1 MPVESR
7 VLSPKVRI
15 VEVDEAYAGQRI
27 DNFLLREL
35 KGAPRSLIYRLLRK
49 GEVRVNKG
57 RIKAQYKLVA
67 GDLVRIPPVRLE
79 QREAVPASDWLR
91 RDIDAAIIF
100 EDKRLIVLNKP
111 AGIAVHGG
119 SGISNGVIEAM
130 RALRPEE
137 RQLEL
142 VHRLDRD
149 TSGCLLIAK
158 KRSALRALHELQR
171 DGGID
176 KRYLALVAG
185 RPKKRRFEVKLALRK
200 NTLKSGER
208 VVRVDAEGKSA
219 KTLFSLRETFD
230 GFSLLEARLLT
241 GRTHQIRVH
250 LQSVGLP
257 LVGDPK
263 YGDDA
268 LNSRVAKQGFKR
280 MFLHAERL
288 RFRLPGDSDDMRIE
302 APLDAACAG
311 LLARLRSANQT

>member
-1 MPVESR
+1 MPAESR
-7 VLSPKVRI
+7 VLSPKVCV
-15 VEVDEAYAGQRI
+15 VEVEEAYAGQRI

-57 RIKAQYKLVA
+57 RAKAHYKLVA
-67 GDLVRIPPVRLE
+67 GDRVRIPPVRLE
-79 QREAVPASDWLR
+79 HRGAAPASDRLR
-91 RDIDAAIIF
+91 RDIGAAIIF

-119 SGISNGVIEAM
+119 SGIANGVIEAM

-137 RQLEL
+137 HQLEL

-158 KRSALRALHELQR
+158 KRSILRVLHELQR

-185 RPKKRRFEVKLALRK
+185 RPEKRRFEVKLALRK

-208 VVRVDAEGKSA
+208 VVRVDANGKPA
-219 KTLFSLRETFD
+219 KTRFSVRETFAEYT
-230 GFSLLEARLLT
+230 LLEARLLT

-250 LQSVGLP
+250 LQSLGLP
-257 LVGDPK
+257 LLGDPK
-263 YGDDA
+263 YGDDE
-268 LNSRVAKQGFKR
+268 LNSRVARQGFKR

-288 RFRLPGDSDDMRIE
+288 RFRLPGDGDDMRIE
-302 APLDAACAG
+302 ARLDAACAG
-311 LLARLRSANQT
+311 LLGRLRSANQA